1 MVLWVRSLT
10 ISHKI
15 AIKGSA
21 RAPVSSEDLTRR
33 ICLPA
38 HSLSCWQDAVPCG
51 LWTEGLAPCWPMA
64 RVLPQFLGIRGSPE
78 GSSQLDNW
86 LLSEQVRERERER
99 GGDRERTKEDEQ
111 EENRSFCN
119 LIWEATSHPFCCIF
133 FVRSK
138 SLGQA
143 QPHRDAITQGCEH
156 QEAGITGPFCGGCLP
171 QLPILENAWGRAPL
185 TIRKFYHS
193 FFSLNS

>member
-1 MVLWVRSLT
+1 MSSFLGCWILSASPAGYLAGIDCSRIDLPPSSLT
-10 ISHKI
+10 ELLAGCSSLW
-15 AIKGSA
+15 AVDWGPGSLLA
-21 RAPVSSEDLTRR
+21 NGQSPPSVPWHTRLSRGQFTTWQLT
-33 ICLPA
+33 
-38 HSLSCWQDAVPCG
+38 SLRTS
-51 LWTEGLAPCWPMA
+51 
-64 RVLPQFLGIRGSPE
+64 
-78 GSSQLDNW
+78 
-86 LLSEQVRERERER
+86 ERERER

-171 QLPILENAWGRAPL
+171 QLPILENVWGRAPL